1 MPPHESVLSDGM
13 HRRDDGPAA
22 RWPVVAVALLG
33 AAAVVIGVFA
43 TSGAGEVEQQRD
55 SAAQQAQD
63 LGSEVIA
70 ACARGDV
77 VQSPDGRDLCAK
89 AAQVSSEPVP
99 GVVGLPGEQGP
110 QGVPGRAPTPE
121 EIQSAVTAYCAEH
134 AECAGRAPTTAEVA
148 AAVAEY
154 LIAHPPQPGR
164 APTAAEIASAVSTYF
179 ANNPPP
185 EGPRGEAGPRG
196 ERGETGVP
204 GPTGAPG
211 RDPTPEEIQAAVDSG
226 FDDNPVPTSC
236 PSGSTLSPV
245 EFADNQTGWGCV
257 TGSTDTD
264 PDPTTEPTTE
274 PPPTTEMTDG
284 G

>member
-1 MPPHESVLSDGM
+1 MPPHESILSDGM

-22 RWPVVAVALLG
+22 RWPVAAVALLG
-33 AAAVVIGVFA
+33 VAAVVIGIFA

-63 LGSEVIA
+63 LGSQVIA

-77 VQSPDGRDLCAK
+77 VQSVDGRDLCQR

-99 GVVGLPGEQGP
+99 GVVGIPGEPGA
-110 QGVPGRAPTPE
+110 QGVPGRPPTPE
-121 EIQSAVTAYCAEH
+121 EIQSAVTVYCAEH
-134 AECAGRAPTTAEVA
+134 ADCAGRAPTTAEVA

-154 LIAHPPQPGR
+154 LIANPPQPGR
-164 APTAAEIASAVSTYF
+164 APTAAEIAAAVSTYF

-185 EGPRGEAGPRG
+185 EGPRGATGA
-196 ERGETGVP
+196 RGETGAP

-211 RDPTPEEIQAAVDSG
+211 RPPTDEEIAAAVDAWLA
-226 FDDNPVPTSC
+226 DNPVPTC

-245 EFADNQTGWGCV
+245 EFADDQTGWGCV
-257 TGSTDTD
+257 TGSTAPD